1 MESRTR
7 STDRLIVTS
16 LTTTVAPSY
25 RLPAIEL
32 GKDWGT
38 GQIGTQVAL
47 GGGVTGIASFT
58 AQVGQNGVVT
68 LWRAGRAER
77 GVVTPTAPSPAPPA
91 RPH

>member
-1 MESRTR
+1 MFRPFARIAWNHELA

-47 GGGVTGIASFT
+47 GGGLTAVASFIG
-58 AQVGQNGVVT
+58 QVGQNGVVT
-68 LWRAGRAER
+68 YGGQAGLNVAW
-77 GVVTPTAPSPAPPA
+77 
-91 RPH
+91 